1 MPKAP
6 KAAAAEGLSKL
17 TAEPPDIMLRVVEF
31 AGDFLNC
38 CGDDRGPWGVS
49 PPWPAMDAEKGV
61 ETGGVAAAP
70 CWDWEGVLPW

>member
-1 MPKAP
+1 MPNAP
-6 KAAAAEGLSKL
+6 RAAAAEGLSKL
-17 TAEPPDIMLRVVEF
+17 TAELPGCPSRVIEF

-49 PPWPAMDAEKGV
+49 PAWPAIDVEKGV

-70 CWDWEGVLPW
+70 CCD